1 MYNKDEERREKM
13 NKRYKWI
20 SIISIS
26 LVLVLSFYNLKSIE
40 NDTKIVDG
48 KFCEYLDNA
57 SKSLVYNKQ
66 DINDEDMLTINNSVV
81 KNLFAALEI
90 YDSTSYKSIFGEDL
104 KDCIVSLEVA
114 MNDSE
119 SNTTILY
126 RDRQK
131 VLDSFSYVVSDVIKN
146 EKNINH
152 ITGFLDVMKGL

>member
-1 MYNKDEERREKM
+1 M
-13 NKRYKWI
+13 NKKYKWI

-26 LVLVLSFYNLKSIE
+26 LVLVLFFYNLKSIE

-66 DINDEDMLTINNSVV
+66 DINDEEMLTINNSVV

-90 YDSTSYKSIFGEDL
+90 YDSTSYKSIFGDDL

>member
-1 MYNKDEERREKM
+1 M

-20 SIISIS
+20 SIISVS

>member
-1 MYNKDEERREKM
+1 M
-13 NKRYKWI
+13 NKKYKWI

-40 NDTKIVDG
+40 NATKIADE

-66 DINDEDMLTINNSVV
+66 NINDEEILTINNSVV

-104 KDCIVSLEVA
+104 KQCIVSLEVA

-152 ITGFLDVMKGL
+152 ITVFLDVMKGL

>member
-1 MYNKDEERREKM
+1 M

-26 LVLVLSFYNLKSIE
+26 LVLVLFFYNLKSIE
-40 NDTKIVDG
+40 NDTKIADG

-66 DINDEDMLTINNSVV
+66 DINDEEMLTINNSVV

-90 YDSTSYKSIFGEDL
+90 YDSTSYKSIFGDDL

>member
-1 MYNKDEERREKM
+1 M

-126 RDRQK
+126 RELEVK
-131 VLDSFSYVVSDVIKN
+131 SYVVSDVIKN

>member
-1 MYNKDEERREKM
+1 M
-13 NKRYKWI
+13 NKKYKWI

-40 NDTKIVDG
+40 NATKIADE

-66 DINDEDMLTINNSVV
+66 DINDEEILTINNSVV

-104 KDCIVSLEVA
+104 KQCIVSLEVA

-152 ITGFLDVMKGL
+152 ITAFLDVMKGL

>member
-1 MYNKDEERREKM
+1 M
-13 NKRYKWI
+13 NKKYKWI

-26 LVLVLSFYNLKSIE
+26 LVLVLSFDNLKSIE
-40 NDTKIVDG
+40 NATKIADE

-66 DINDEDMLTINNSVV
+66 DINDEEMLTINNSVV

-104 KDCIVSLEVA
+104 KQCIVSLEVA

-152 ITGFLDVMKGL
+152 ITAFLDVMKGL

>member
-1 MYNKDEERREKM
+1 M
-13 NKRYKWI
+13 NKKYKWI

-40 NDTKIVDG
+40 NATKIADE

-66 DINDEDMLTINNSVV
+66 DINDEEILTINNSVV

-104 KDCIVSLEVA
+104 KQCIVSLEVA

>member
-1 MYNKDEERREKM
+1 M

-90 YDSTSYKSIFGEDL
+90 YDSTSYKSIFGDDL

>member
-1 MYNKDEERREKM
+1 M
-13 NKRYKWI
+13 NKKYKWI

-40 NDTKIVDG
+40 NATKIADE

-66 DINDEDMLTINNSVV
+66 DINDEEMLTINNSVV

-90 YDSTSYKSIFGEDL
+90 YDSTSYKSIFGDDL

>member
-1 MYNKDEERREKM
+1 M
-13 NKRYKWI
+13 NKKYKWI
-20 SIISIS
+20 SIICIS

-40 NDTKIVDG
+40 NATKRADE
-48 KFCEYLDNA
+48 KFCKYLDNA

-66 DINDEDMLTINNSVV
+66 DSNDKDMLTMNNSVV

-104 KDCIVSLEVA
+104 KECIVSLEVA

>member
-1 MYNKDEERREKM
+1 M
-13 NKRYKWI
+13 NKKYKWI
-20 SIISIS
+20 SIICIS
-26 LVLVLSFYNLKSIE
+26 LVLVLYFYNLKSIE
-40 NDTKIVDG
+40 NATKRADE

-66 DINDEDMLTINNSVV
+66 DTNDKDMLTMNNSVV

-90 YDSTSYKSIFGEDL
+90 YDYTSYKSIFGEDL
-104 KDCIVSLEVA
+104 KECIVSFEVA

-152 ITGFLDVMKGL
+152 ITDFLDVIKGL

>member
-1 MYNKDEERREKM
+1 MSKMIGAPTRYRQGKDE
-13 NKRYKWI
+13 
-20 SIISIS
+20 
-26 LVLVLSFYNLKSIE
+26 LKCLG
-40 NDTKIVDG
+40 D
-48 KFCEYLDNA
+48 
-57 SKSLVYNKQ
+57 
-66 DINDEDMLTINNSVV
+66 
-81 KNLFAALEI
+81 
-90 YDSTSYKSIFGEDL
+90 DL

>member
-1 MYNKDEERREKM
+1 M
-13 NKRYKWI
+13 NKKYKWI
-20 SIISIS
+20 SIICIS

-40 NDTKIVDG
+40 NATNIADE

-104 KDCIVSLEVA
+104 KECIVSLEVA

-131 VLDSFSYVVSDVIKN
+131 VLDSFSYVVSDVIKK

-152 ITGFLDVMKGL
+152 ITGFLEIMKGL

>member
-1 MYNKDEERREKM
+1 M
-13 NKRYKWI
+13 NKKYKWI
-20 SIISIS
+20 SIICIS

-40 NDTKIVDG
+40 NATNIADE

-66 DINDEDMLTINNSVV
+66 DTNDKDMLTMNNSLV

-104 KDCIVSLEVA
+104 KECIVSLEVA

-131 VLDSFSYVVSDVIKN
+131 VLDSFSYVVSDVIKK

-152 ITGFLDVMKGL
+152 ITGFLEIMKGL

>member
-1 MYNKDEERREKM
+1 M

-20 SIISIS
+20 SIISIF

-40 NDTKIVDG
+40 NATKIADG
-48 KFCEYLDNA
+48 EFCEYLDNA

-152 ITGFLDVMKGL
+152 ITDFLDVIKGL

>member
-1 MYNKDEERREKM
+1 M

-66 DINDEDMLTINNSVV
+66 DTNDKDMLTMNNSVV

-104 KDCIVSLEVA
+104 KECIVSLEVA

-152 ITGFLDVMKGL
+152 ITDFLDVIKGL

>member
-1 MYNKDEERREKM
+1 M
-13 NKRYKWI
+13 NKKYKWI

-40 NDTKIVDG
+40 NATNIADE

-66 DINDEDMLTINNSVV
+66 DTNDKDMLTMNNSLV

-104 KDCIVSLEVA
+104 KECIVSLEVA

-131 VLDSFSYVVSDVIKN
+131 VLDSFSYVVSDVIKK

-152 ITGFLDVMKGL
+152 ITGFLEIMKGL

>member
-1 MYNKDEERREKM
+1 M

>member
-1 MYNKDEERREKM
+1 M
-13 NKRYKWI
+13 NKRYKWR

>member
-1 MYNKDEERREKM
+1 M
-13 NKRYKWI
+13 NKKYKWI

-26 LVLVLSFYNLKSIE
+26 LVLVLFFYNLKSIE
-40 NDTKIVDG
+40 NATKIADE

-66 DINDEDMLTINNSVV
+66 DINDEEMLTINNSVV

-90 YDSTSYKSIFGEDL
+90 YDSTSYKSIFGDDL

>member
-1 MYNKDEERREKM
+1 M

-20 SIISIS
+20 SIICIS

-40 NDTKIVDG
+40 NARKIADG

-66 DINDEDMLTINNSVV
+66 DTNDKDMLTMNNSVV

-90 YDSTSYKSIFGEDL
+90 YDTTSYKSIFGEDL
-104 KDCIVSLEVA
+104 KECIVNLEAA

-119 SNTTILY
+119 TNTTILY

-152 ITGFLDVMKGL
+152 ITDFLDVIKGL

>member
-1 MYNKDEERREKM
+1 M
-13 NKRYKWI
+13 NKKYKWI
-20 SIISIS
+20 SIICIS

-104 KDCIVSLEVA
+104 KECIVSLEVA

-131 VLDSFSYVVSDVIKN
+131 VLDSFSYVVSDVIKK

-152 ITGFLDVMKGL
+152 ITGFLEIMKGL

>member
-1 MYNKDEERREKM
+1 M

-20 SIISIS
+20 SIISTS

>member
-1 MYNKDEERREKM
+1 M
-13 NKRYKWI
+13 NKKYKWI

-40 NDTKIVDG
+40 NATKIADE
-48 KFCEYLDNA
+48 KFCKYLDNA

-66 DINDEDMLTINNSVV
+66 DINDEEILTMNNSVV

-104 KDCIVSLEVA
+104 KECIVSLEVA

>member
-1 MYNKDEERREKM
+1 M
-13 NKRYKWI
+13 NKKYKWI

-26 LVLVLSFYNLKSIE
+26 LVLVLFFYNLKSIE
-40 NDTKIVDG
+40 NDIKIADG
-48 KFCEYLDNA
+48 TFCEYLDNA

-66 DINDEDMLTINNSVV
+66 DINDEEMLTINNSVV

-90 YDSTSYKSIFGEDL
+90 YDSTSYKSIFGDDL

>member
-1 MYNKDEERREKM
+1 M

-40 NDTKIVDG
+40 NATKIADR

-66 DINDEDMLTINNSVV
+66 DINDEEILTINNSVV

-104 KDCIVSLEVA
+104 KECIVSLEVA

>member
-1 MYNKDEERREKM
+1 M
-13 NKRYKWI
+13 I
-20 SIISIS
+20 
-26 LVLVLSFYNLKSIE
+26 
-40 NDTKIVDG
+40 KI
-48 KFCEYLDNA
+48 CL
-57 SKSLVYNKQ
+57 LW
-66 DINDEDMLTINNSVV
+66 
-81 KNLFAALEI
+81 I

-104 KDCIVSLEVA
+104 KECIVSLEVA

-152 ITGFLDVMKGL
+152 ITDFLDVIKGL

>member
-1 MYNKDEERREKM
+1 M

-40 NDTKIVDG
+40 NATKIADE
-48 KFCEYLDNA
+48 KFCKYLDNA

-66 DINDEDMLTINNSVV
+66 DINDEEILTINNSVV

-104 KDCIVSLEVA
+104 KECIVSLEVA

>member
-1 MYNKDEERREKM
+1 M
-13 NKRYKWI
+13 NKKYKWI

-40 NDTKIVDG
+40 NATNIADE

-66 DINDEDMLTINNSVV
+66 DINDEEILTINNSVV

-104 KDCIVSLEVA
+104 KQCIVSLEVA

-131 VLDSFSYVVSDVIKN
+131 VLDSFSYVVSDVIKK

>member
-1 MYNKDEERREKM
+1 M

-20 SIISIS
+20 SIISIF

-40 NDTKIVDG
+40 NATKIADG
-48 KFCEYLDNA
+48 EFCEYLDNA

-66 DINDEDMLTINNSVV
+66 DINDEEMLTINNSVV

-90 YDSTSYKSIFGEDL
+90 YDSTSYKSIFGDDL

>member
-1 MYNKDEERREKM
+1 M
-13 NKRYKWI
+13 NKKYKWI
-20 SIISIS
+20 SIICIS

-40 NDTKIVDG
+40 NATKIADG
-48 KFCEYLDNA
+48 EFCEYLDNA

-66 DINDEDMLTINNSVV
+66 DINDEEMLTINNSVV

-104 KDCIVSLEVA
+104 KECIVSLEVA

-152 ITGFLDVMKGL
+152 ITDFLDVIKGL

>member
-1 MYNKDEERREKM
+1 M

-20 SIISIS
+20 SIISIY